1 MGLYQRFCEEKAR
14 KTSQSINIAEFRKFG
29 LFIPSFP
36 LTKMYPGWY
45 KMIEIGVK
53 CVVIGIKLDVM
64 CEYARMWFTCIIYYR
79 HVLHSKSLLNPQRSR

>member
-1 MGLYQRFCEEKAR
+1 
-14 KTSQSINIAEFRKFG
+14 
-29 LFIPSFP
+29 
-36 LTKMYPGWY
+36 
-45 KMIEIGVK
+45 MIEIGVK